1 MISAWQYATSAIERG
16 MSATAG
22 FRDYEAG
29 GGTIRTSDWYS
40 LCRLA
45 RDAQATGD
53 LVAGQPWAAPIPG
66 QAYTE
71 SGYDYSERYTVVATV
86 KYTDLATGKL
96 MHRDVA
102 VQSEEIGT
110 WDDIE
115 ASITEAMGK
124 YGEVD
129 LSEGITITRARFYT
143 PRGVRG

>member
-1 MISAWQYATSAIERG
+1 MIGAWPYATSAIERG

-22 FRDYEAG
+22 YRDYEAG
-29 GGTIRTSDWYS
+29 GGTIRTSDWFA
-40 LCRLA
+40 LARLA

-53 LVAGQPWAAPIPG
+53 LVAGQPWVTPIPG

-71 SGYDYSERYTVVATV
+71 SGYDYSERYTVVADVTYV
-86 KYTDLATGKL
+86 DTASGAL
-96 MHRDVA
+96 MKRQVA
-102 VQSEEIGT
+102 VQSDEIGT
-110 WDDIE
+110 WDDTE

-129 LSEGITITRARFYT
+129 VSAGITVTRARFYT